1 MKTRILSLFL
11 SLGLAALIP
20 LAALALSPAPL
31 TVTQP
36 WARATAPGATVGV
49 VYFEIVNAG
58 AADTLLSVESPVA
71 GHTEMHDSSMKDGT
85 MQMRPV
91 KSLNIPAN
99 GRVRFAS
106 GGLHV
111 MLVDL
116 KQPLTEGQK
125 FPLQLVFRVAGTINQ
140 EVRVKAIGATD

>member
-1 MKTRILSLFL
+1 
-11 SLGLAALIP
+11 
-20 LAALALSPAPL
+20 
-31 TVTQP
+31 
-36 WARATAPGATVGV
+36 
-49 VYFEIVNAG
+49 
-58 AADTLLSVESPVA
+58 
-71 GHTEMHDSSMKDGT
+71 

-91 KSLNIPAN
+91 KTVNVPAN

-116 KQPLTEGQK
+116 KQPLAEGQK
-125 FPLQLVFRVAGTINQ
+125 FPLKLEFRVAGTVNQ

>member
-1 MKTRILSLFL
+1 MKTRRLSLCF
-11 SLGLAALIP
+11 ALLLP
-20 LAALALSPAPL
+20 LAALALSPTPL

-36 WARATAPGATVGV
+36 WARATAPGATIGV
-49 VYFEIVNAG
+49 VYFDIVNAG
-58 AADTLLSVESPVA
+58 PADTLLSVESPIA
-71 GHTEMHDSSMKDGT
+71 ARTEMHNSSMKDGS

-91 KSLNIPAN
+91 KTVNVPAN
-99 GRVRFAS
+99 GRVRFSS

-125 FPLQLVFRVAGTINQ
+125 FPLKLEFRVAGTVNQ